1 MSDRPV
7 RPDWATNQKTR
18 RFIFE
23 AIVLRILWAIWW
35 KVNGNE
41 RKAEVTI
48 GMALLDTVDYF
59 EANKINER
67 STRETIKTSLGWD
80 A

>member
-1 MSDRPV
+1 MTKPA

-35 KVNGNE
+35 QVSGN
-41 RKAEVTI
+41 KARADHVI
-48 GMALLDTVDYF
+48 GMALLDTVDYV
-59 EANKINER
+59 EANGINER
-67 STRETIKTSLGWD
+67 STRDTIKASFGWES
-80 A
+80 